1 MNYMSSR
8 KAEPVI
14 AGQTVISQSPATVD
28 NLIVEDPTIQMASN
42 DEPTHQSGRDSQPID
57 DYLDEK
63 EVNTKKSV
71 VTPVDT
77 ERKIESNE
85 WTGDQTQ
92 SANIIPNVQI
102 NEEKKYVS

>member
-42 DEPTHQSGRDSQPID
+42 DEPTH
-57 DYLDEK
+57 
-63 EVNTKKSV
+63 
-71 VTPVDT
+71 
-77 ERKIESNE
+77 
-85 WTGDQTQ
+85 
-92 SANIIPNVQI
+92 
-102 NEEKKYVS
+102 

>member
-1 MNYMSSR
+1 MSSR

-14 AGQTVISQSPATVD
+14 AGHTVISQSPATVD

-42 DEPTHQSGRDSQPID
+42 DEATHQSGRDSQAPI

-63 EVNTKKSV
+63 EDNTKKSV
-71 VTPVDT
+71 VTPVDSG
-77 ERKIESNE
+77 RKIESNE

-102 NEEKKYVS
+102 SEEKKYVS